1 MKHDRP
7 VRPRVAEGLCGSP
20 QVQLEEGGGLAWWL
34 RVASVHA
41 LSTSVVNSWGRCHCI
56 LQTRTL
62 RPRNSKMPPEVTAA
76 EGQLLS
82 TSSCPVGPALRGS
95 AGAEL
100 RAGVA
105 AAQ

>member
-62 RPRNSKMPPEVTAA
+62 RPT
-76 EGQLLS
+76 EGQGLAH
-82 TSSCPVGPALRGS
+82 GHPADEKLG
-95 AGAEL
+95 
-100 RAGVA
+100 
-105 AAQ
+105 